1 MALMRKPV
9 SARRSIK
16 KTKTGRYKTKSAA
29 RYYTP
34 PTSRTLT
41 GGTAPGR
48 ITGLSATDFGFPD
61 RLRTKVQY
69 CDVVQLTA
77 SAGNPAVYQFRMNGL
92 YDPDYTGTGHQP
104 QWTDQLFAVYNR
116 YVVNNARIIVTFC
129 PNHLS
134 TAEADDRGPYIV
146 GINTTAGTATF
157 GAGSYPALLEDGNTV
172 HGVIVTKEGGNNKL
186 TLSNTYSP
194 MRDIGLS
201 TSDDTLQSQAG
212 TDPSLTRT
220 LFANLFALDMTH
232 TTLSQSVC
240 AVVKIVYDVTF
251 MHRKENVVS

>member
-1 MALMRKPV
+1 MAITRKPV

-16 KTKTGRYKTKSAA
+16 KTKTGRYKTKSAS

-34 PTSRTLT
+34 PNNRSLT

-48 ITGLSATDFGFPD
+48 ITGLSATDYGFPD

-69 CDVVQLTA
+69 CDVVQMTA
-77 SAGNPAVYQFRMNGL
+77 SAGNPAVYQFRMNGI

-129 PNHLS
+129 PNHNA

-146 GINTTAGTATF
+146 GINTTAGTNAF
-157 GAGSYPALLEDGNTV
+157 AAASYPALLEDGNTV

-194 MRDIGLS
+194 VRDIGLS
-201 TSDDTLQSQAG
+201 ITDDTMQASSG
-212 TDPSLTRT
+212 ADLAVAKT

-232 TTLSQSVC
+232 TTLSQSVS

-251 MHRKENVVS
+251 LQRKENVVS